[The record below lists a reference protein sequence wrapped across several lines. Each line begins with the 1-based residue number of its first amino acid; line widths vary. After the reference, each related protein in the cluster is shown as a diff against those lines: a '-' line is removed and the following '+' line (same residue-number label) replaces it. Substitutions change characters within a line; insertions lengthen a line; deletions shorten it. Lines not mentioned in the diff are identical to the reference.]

1 MVFARIAVE
10 RLERWSK
17 MLIKVDDNTFIN
29 PEHVCSVKNSRHL
42 NGYNVLVKMAN
53 GSEETFACYG
63 SYADTLE
70 AAYSLVAGL
79 NKAEAEGFTVGEES
93 EEE

>member
-10 RLERWSK
+10 RLERWNK
-17 MLIKVDDNTFIN
+17 MLIKVDDNTFI
-29 PEHVCSVKNSRHL
+29 
-42 NGYNVLVKMAN
+42 KMAN
-53 GSEETFACYG
+53 GSEETFTNYG

-79 NKAEAEGFTVGEES
+79 NKAEAEGFTAGEES
-93 EEE
+93 EEK

>member
-10 RLERWSK
+10 RLERWNK

-29 PEHVCSVKNSRHL
+29 PEHVCSVKIL
-42 NGYNVLVKMAN
+42 ALINGYNVLVKMAN
-53 GSEETFACYG
+53 GSEETFTNYG

-79 NKAEAEGFTVGEES
+79 NKAEAEGFTAGEES
-93 EEE
+93 EEK